1 MCVTQNL
8 FLLSKD
14 TPDVS
19 NICRYEAV
27 KKFANF
33 GRRFSALFKL
43 SPKAFSKSNIQSNFD
58 FLIHFYGC
66 NT

>member
-1 MCVTQNL
+1 MKSSMNKLMPFVFVTQSL

-27 KKFANF
+27 KQFTIF

-43 SPKAFSKSNIQSNFD
+43 SPKAFLNS
-58 FLIHFYGC
+58 
-66 NT
+66 